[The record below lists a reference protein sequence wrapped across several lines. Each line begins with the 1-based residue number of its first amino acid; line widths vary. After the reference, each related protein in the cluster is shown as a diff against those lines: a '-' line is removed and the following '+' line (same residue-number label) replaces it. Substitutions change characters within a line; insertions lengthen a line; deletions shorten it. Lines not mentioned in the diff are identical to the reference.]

1 MSKAVFD
8 IKNIPNLHRLERV
21 VLKELALFAD
31 KSNRAWPH
39 NKTLADK
46 TGYSV
51 RSVQKAL
58 QSLQKIG
65 FIDVKYTGRFIANGD
80 FLVEKRYIDLLVQ
93 NWMPKRLMAKP
104 LRTATSSNCRPRTS
118 RHAASIFLGEN
129 PAFKCSCPRLHTC
142 NGCTVY
148 EWLHGGHALNSGGWC
163 NFYFKKFAPP

>member
-1 MSKAVFD
+1 VSKAVFD

-93 NWMPKRLMAKP
+93 NWMPKKD
-104 LRTATSSNCRPRTS
+104 
-118 RHAASIFLGEN
+118 
-129 PAFKCSCPRLHTC
+129 
-142 NGCTVY
+142 
-148 EWLHGGHALNSGGWC
+148 
-163 NFYFKKFAPP
+163 

>member
-1 MSKAVFD
+1 MGKAVFD

-93 NWMPKRLMAKP
+93 NWMPKKTDGQAAKD
-104 LRTATSSNCRPRTS
+104 SNIIELSAKDIEARRINIFGRKP
-118 RHAASIFLGEN
+118 SI
-129 PAFKCSCPRLHTC
+129 
-142 NGCTVY
+142 
-148 EWLHGGHALNSGGWC
+148 
-163 NFYFKKFAPP
+163 

>member
-1 MSKAVFD
+1 MSKAVFE

-93 NWMPKRLMAKP
+93 NWMPKKTDGQAAKD
-104 LRTATSSNCRPRTS
+104 SNIIELSAKDIEARRINIFGRKP
-118 RHAASIFLGEN
+118 SI
-129 PAFKCSCPRLHTC
+129 
-142 NGCTVY
+142 
-148 EWLHGGHALNSGGWC
+148 
-163 NFYFKKFAPP
+163 

>member
-93 NWMPKRLMAKP
+93 NWMPKKTDGQAAKDSNIIEF
-104 LRTATSSNCRPRTS
+104 TAQDIAERRINIFGRKP
-118 RHAASIFLGEN
+118 SI
-129 PAFKCSCPRLHTC
+129 
-142 NGCTVY
+142 
-148 EWLHGGHALNSGGWC
+148 
-163 NFYFKKFAPP
+163 

>member
-93 NWMPKRLMAKP
+93 NWMPKKTDGQAAKD
-104 LRTATSSNCRPRTS
+104 SNIIELSAKDIEARRINIFGRKP
-118 RHAASIFLGEN
+118 SI
-129 PAFKCSCPRLHTC
+129 
-142 NGCTVY
+142 
-148 EWLHGGHALNSGGWC
+148 
-163 NFYFKKFAPP
+163 

>member
-1 MSKAVFD
+1 VSKAVFD

-93 NWMPKRLMAKP
+93 NWMPKKTDGQAAKD
-104 LRTATSSNCRPRTS
+104 SNIIELSAKDIEARRINIFGRKP
-118 RHAASIFLGEN
+118 SI
-129 PAFKCSCPRLHTC
+129 
-142 NGCTVY
+142 
-148 EWLHGGHALNSGGWC
+148 
-163 NFYFKKFAPP
+163 

>member
-93 NWMPKRLMAKP
+93 NWMPKKTDGQAAKD
-104 LRTATSSNCRPRTS
+104 SNIIELSAKDSEARRINIFGRKP
-118 RHAASIFLGEN
+118 SI
-129 PAFKCSCPRLHTC
+129 
-142 NGCTVY
+142 
-148 EWLHGGHALNSGGWC
+148 
-163 NFYFKKFAPP
+163 

>member
-1 MSKAVFD
+1 VSKAVFD

-93 NWMPKRLMAKP
+93 NWMPKKTDGQAAKESKIIELSAKDIEARRINIFGRKP
-104 LRTATSSNCRPRTS
+104 
-118 RHAASIFLGEN
+118 SI
-129 PAFKCSCPRLHTC
+129 
-142 NGCTVY
+142 
-148 EWLHGGHALNSGGWC
+148 
-163 NFYFKKFAPP
+163 